1 MHQKVTTAR
10 LTSSGKIAKHGLVNG
25 ANQRA
30 ATASSLI
37 VNKGGNVTNKRQ
49 QLNADENSL
58 SHQLIAM
65 HN

>member
-10 LTSSGKIAKHGLVNG
+10 LTSSGKIAKHGLVNV

-37 VNKGGNVTNKRQ
+37 VNKGNVTNKRQ

>member
-37 VNKGGNVTNKRQ
+37 VNKGNVTNKRQ